1 MLLRYDPDELLDPA
15 ISAEDLQPLASGVTV
30 LIDATGK
37 QLSVRRVDDRL
48 EGRVA

>member
-1 MLLRYDPDELLDPA
+1 
-15 ISAEDLQPLASGVTV
+15 V
-30 LIDATGK
+30 LIDATGP